1 MDLQQTRSPSGVFTR
16 PFVVAVVLLGAAAVL
31 AGPVANWLNIKH
43 AKLPLPLRKPLNA
56 LDEQAI
62 APYRIIKRHILDP
75 TIVEALGTDL
85 YLDWTLEDTS
95 VPRDDPLR
103 YANLFITYDTG
114 GHNLVPHTPDVCRRG
129 AGYEP
134 AQPHENFDL
143 NILTLGE
150 RFRAVSVRICTFAKT
165 DIFSR
170 ERVSILYTF
179 NCNGKFVATRWGVRV
194 LLNTPSRT
202 YAYFSKVEV
211 SFPQATRAQ
220 CVEGGRKLF
229 GRVLPVL
236 VNAHWPDFE
245 AAETEARRPVS
256 VDR

>member
-16 PFVVAVVLLGAAAVL
+16 PFVVSVVLLGAAAVL

-43 AKLPLPLRKPLNA
+43 AKLPLPLRKPLSA

-62 APYRIIKRHILDP
+62 APYRVIKRHILDP

-134 AQPHENFDL
+134 AQPHENVDL

-179 NCNGKFVATRWGVRV
+179 NCNGKFVSTRWGVRV
-194 LLNTPSRT
+194 LLNAPSRT

-220 CVEGGRKLF
+220 CVAGGRKLF
-229 GRVLPVL
+229 GRVLPLL

-245 AAETEARRPVS
+245 AAETQARLPAG